1 MNKKQLVEL
10 EFINKRNELK
20 KVQFYMDKQTYE
32 MLMDESINN
41 DERQKYLIEEYHEYE
56 REKYYKRKLLKF
68 EEEKIDFIN
77 NIADNSLSSEEL
89 YIKEQEELE
98 FFSFLKELSPR
109 QKEIIKLIYFE
120 DKTQEE
126 VAKIFGVSKSAINQS
141 LNRIY
146 KKIKKI
152 QKDH

>member
-1 MNKKQLVEL
+1 MK
-10 EFINKRNELK
+10 
-20 KVQFYMDKQTYE
+20 
-32 MLMDESINN
+32 
-41 DERQKYLIEEYHEYE
+41 KYLIEEYHEYE

-152 QKDH
+152 LKNH